1 MSTKYTIKDNNS
13 FYFLTFTTVQWVDIF
28 SRQIYRDIMI
38 DSFKHCQEHK
48 GLHLHAY
55 VIMTNH
61 LHLIA
66 SAEKEKELSGI
77 VRDMKKF
84 TSKKIVSTM
93 HEIEESRKGWMD
105 WIFSSAGKF
114 NYNNENYQVWQQNN
128 HATELWSFE
137 VIKQK
142 TDYIHYNPVR
152 AGLVQLPEHWLY
164 GSATNYAGLESLI
177 NVDLLF

>member
-1 MSTKYTIKDNNS
+1 MSTKYTIKNNDN

-84 TSKKIVSTM
+84 TSKKIV
-93 HEIEESRKGWMD
+93 K
-105 WIFSSAGKF
+105 IFSSAGKF
-114 NYNNENYQVWQQNN
+114 NYNNENYQVWQQSNP
-128 HATELWSFE
+128 ATELWSFE

-142 TDYIHYNPVR
+142 TDYTHYNPVR

-164 GSATNYAGLESLI
+164 SSATNYAGLESLI
-177 NVDLLF
+177 DVDLLF